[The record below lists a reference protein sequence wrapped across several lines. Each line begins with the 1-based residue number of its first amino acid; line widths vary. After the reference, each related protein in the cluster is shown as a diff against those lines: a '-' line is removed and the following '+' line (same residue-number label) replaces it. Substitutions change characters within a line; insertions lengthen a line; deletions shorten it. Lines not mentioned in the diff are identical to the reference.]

1 MSSRRP
7 IQALPA
13 LLVSQIAA
21 GEVIERP
28 ASVLKELV
36 ENAIDAGSQTIEVRL
51 EAGGIKRICVADDG
65 FGIPHQELNLALTQH
80 ATSKIHSLAELE
92 SVSSMGFR
100 GEALASIAAVSR
112 LTIISRTR
120 DDAHAWS
127 LEPGM
132 AEPAPA
138 SGGYGTTVDVR
149 HLFDQVP
156 ARRKF
161 LRAEGTELGHC
172 MDAIERLALA
182 YPDLGFRV
190 FHQDRAIRQWL
201 PGSALQRMSDV
212 LGDTIH
218 TDGIEVNVHG
228 GPMALTGVITRP
240 TAARSR
246 ADKQFLYV
254 NGRHVR
260 DRTISHAIRTAYAD
274 VLHGD
279 KQPAYVLFI
288 QIDPAAVDVN
298 VHPAKHEVRF
308 RDSGA
313 VHQFVAK
320 AIGQALASVPRVN
333 DPMVQISP
341 AGSPPSAEANSAGA
355 HQSTQSDSSVKN
367 TFPGNR
373 TGSMTNERF
382 TQAPLFRRT
391 SNSSIQSTA
400 WQTLY
405 EPLPIQP
412 YANSDRPSSVE
423 SAPSPFH
430 ETEFPLGFAIGQV
443 HGIYILAQTARGLA
457 LIDMHAAHERVVYEQ
472 LKQAMDMQALPQQAL
487 LVPVVFQATH
497 QEVALADECRDAL
510 RELGFDIGAAG
521 PQSLALRTVPAMLAR
536 GDLEALARGVLRD
549 LEMIGASQLL
559 TEQRN
564 TLLATMAC
572 HGAVRANRKLTLE
585 EMNALLRQMEQT
597 ERADQC
603 NHGRPTWIH
612 WSVSD
617 LDKLFLRG
625 Q

>member
-51 EAGGIKRICVADDG
+51 EAGGIKRICVTDDG
-65 FGIPHQELNLALTQH
+65 FGIPRQELKLALTQH

-212 LGDTIH
+212 LGDAIN
-218 TDGIEVNVHG
+218 TDGIEINVHG

-333 DPMVQISP
+333 DSMAQVYPSGSQTP
-341 AGSPPSAEANSAGA
+341 AFALPAVAR
-355 HQSTQSDSSVKN
+355 QSMKSGNPVTN

-373 TGSMTNERF
+373 TGSFASERF
-382 TQAPLFRRT
+382 TQAPLFLRA
-391 SNSSIQSTA
+391 SNASAQSTA

-405 EPLPIQP
+405 EPLPSQP
-412 YANSDRPSSVE
+412 DATSDASSATQH
-423 SAPSPFH
+423 APIH

-443 HGIYILAQTARGLA
+443 HGIYILAQTAQGLA

-472 LKQAMDMQALPQQAL
+472 LKQVMDMQALPQQAL
-487 LVPVVFQATH
+487 LVPVVFHATH
-497 QEVALADECRDAL
+497 QEVALAEECRDAL

-536 GDLEALARGVLRD
+536 GDLEALARGILRD

>member
-7 IQALPA
+7 IQPLPE

-51 EAGGIKRICVADDG
+51 EAGGIKRICVTDDG
-65 FGIPHQELNLALTQH
+65 VGIPHQELHLALTQH
-80 ATSKIHSLAELE
+80 ATSKITSLAELE
-92 SVSSMGFR
+92 AVSSMGFR

-127 LEPGM
+127 LETGSTAPV
-132 AEPAPA
+132 PA

-161 LRAEGTELGHC
+161 LRSDATELGHC

-190 FHQDRAIRQWL
+190 FHQDRAIKQWL
-201 PGSALQRMSDV
+201 PGSALQRMTDV
-212 LGDTIH
+212 LGEMINA
-218 TDGIEVNVHG
+218 DGIQIDVHG
-228 GPMALTGVITRP
+228 GPMTLTGVITRP
-240 TAARSR
+240 TAARAR

-279 KQPAYVLFI
+279 RQPAYVLFV
-288 QIDPAAVDVN
+288 QIDPTAVDVN

-313 VHQFVAK
+313 VHQFVSK
-320 AIGQALASVPRVN
+320 AIGQALASVPRVSDAMSALAAGQSQRTAFAGASGGPESQEHAN
-333 DPMVQISP
+333 PMTGGYPGGP
-341 AGSPPSAEANSAGA
+341 AGGVVSQR
-355 HQSTQSDSSVKN
+355 HTQSPLPLKPYIN
-367 TFPGNR
+367 A
-373 TGSMTNERF
+373 
-382 TQAPLFRRT
+382 TQH
-391 SNSSIQSTA
+391 SA

-405 EPLPIQP
+405 EPLPSQS
-412 YANSDRPSSVE
+412 YKDSL
-423 SAPSPFH
+423 SPPPNQQKQASH
-430 ETEFPLGFAIGQV
+430 PEAEFPLGFAIGQV
-443 HGIYILAQTARGLA
+443 HGIYILAQTAQGLA

-472 LKQAMDMQALPQQAL
+472 IKQAMDVQTLPQQAL

-497 QEVALADECRDAL
+497 QEVALAEECRDAL
-510 RELGFDIGAAG
+510 LELGFDIGAAG
-521 PQSLALRTVPAMLAR
+521 PQSLTLRTVPAMLAR
-536 GDLEALARGVLRD
+536 GDLEALARGILRD

-564 TLLATMAC
+564 TFLATMAC

-612 WSVSD
+612 WSVND

>member
-1 MSSRRP
+1 
-7 IQALPA
+7 
-13 LLVSQIAA
+13 
-21 GEVIERP
+21 
-28 ASVLKELV
+28 
-36 ENAIDAGSQTIEVRL
+36 
-51 EAGGIKRICVADDG
+51 
-65 FGIPHQELNLALTQH
+65 
-80 ATSKIHSLAELE
+80 
-92 SVSSMGFR
+92 MGFR

-120 DDAHAWS
+120 EDAHAWS

-132 AEPAPA
+132 DQPVPAA
-138 SGGYGTTVDVR
+138 GAYGTTVDVR

-161 LRAEGTELGHC
+161 LRAEATELGHC
-172 MDAIERLALA
+172 MDAIDRLALA
-182 YPDLGFRV
+182 FPDLGFRV

-201 PGSALQRMSDV
+201 PGSALQRMTDV
-212 LGDTIH
+212 LGDFIN
-218 TDGIEVNVHG
+218 TDGIEIAAHG
-228 GPMALTGVITRP
+228 GPMTLSGVITRP
-240 TAARSR
+240 TSSRSR

-279 KQPAYVLFI
+279 RQPAYVLFV
-288 QIDPAAVDVN
+288 QIDPTAVDVN

-313 VHQFVAK
+313 VHQFVSK

-333 DPMVQISP
+333 DPLGVTSQTDVQQAQPASQSSASLFFNREGAATPP
-341 AGSPPSAEANSAGA
+341 AGLPRFSQSPLPLRPASSSATTT
-355 HQSTQSDSSVKN
+355 TQ
-367 TFPGNR
+367 
-373 TGSMTNERF
+373 
-382 TQAPLFRRT
+382 
-391 SNSSIQSTA
+391 

-405 EPLPIQP
+405 EPLPSSGTSSLASP
-412 YANSDRPSSVE
+412 TPSTSSRPHDE
-423 SAPSPFH
+423 S
-430 ETEFPLGFAIGQV
+430 EFPLGFAIGQV
-443 HGIYILAQTARGLA
+443 HGIYILAQTTQGLA

-472 LKQAMDMQALPQQAL
+472 LKLAMDASTLPQQTL

-497 QEVALADECRDAL
+497 QEVALAEECREAL
-510 RELGFDIGAAG
+510 MQLGFDIGVSG
-521 PQSLALRTVPAMLAR
+521 PQSLALRAVPAMLAR
-536 GDLEALARGVLRD
+536 GDLEALARGILRD
-549 LEMIGASQLL
+549 LDMVGASHLL
-559 TEQRN
+559 TEHRN

-572 HGAVRANRKLTLE
+572 HGAVRANRKLTIE
-585 EMNALLRQMEQT
+585 EMNGLLRQMEQT

>member
-7 IQALPA
+7 IQALPT

-28 ASVLKELV
+28 SSVLKELV

-51 EAGGIKRICVADDG
+51 EAGGIKRICVTDDG
-65 FGIPHQELNLALTQH
+65 LGIPPGELHLALTQH
-80 ATSKIHSLAELE
+80 ATSKIHTLAELE

-120 DDAHAWS
+120 DDSHAWS

-132 AEPAPA
+132 AEPSPA

-161 LRAEGTELGHC
+161 LRSESTELGHC

-190 FHQDRAIRQWL
+190 FHQDRAMRQWL

-212 LGDTIH
+212 LGDAIN
-218 TDGIEVNVHG
+218 TDGIEISAHG

-260 DRTISHAIRTAYAD
+260 DRTISHAIRSAYAD

-320 AIGQALASVPRVN
+320 TIGQALASVPRVN
-333 DPMVQISP
+333 DSMAQPYHSGSQTSP
-341 AGSPPSAEANSAGA
+341 FAESA
-355 HQSTQSDSSVKN
+355 DSRP
-367 TFPGNR
+367 TFASGIHATSRMPGNT
-373 TGSMTNERF
+373 TGAFSSQRF
-382 TQAPLFRRT
+382 TQTPLFLRAPNT
-391 SNSSIQSTA
+391 AAQSAA
-400 WQTLY
+400 WQTLF
-405 EPLPIQP
+405 EPLPNQSLTTHP
-412 YANSDRPSSVE
+412 APSST
-423 SAPSPFH
+423 PSMASPDD
-430 ETEFPLGFAIGQV
+430 EAEFPLGFAIGQV
-443 HGIYILAQTARGLA
+443 HGIYILAQTAQGLA

-472 LKQAMDMQALPQQAL
+472 LKQAMDMQSLPQQTL

-497 QEVALADECRDAL
+497 QEVALADERRDAL
-510 RELGFDIGAAG
+510 LELGFDIGAAG

-536 GDLEALARGVLRD
+536 GDLESLARGILRD

-572 HGAVRANRKLTLE
+572 HGAVRANRKLTIE

-612 WSVSD
+612 WSVND

>member
-1 MSSRRP
+1 
-7 IQALPA
+7 
-13 LLVSQIAA
+13 
-21 GEVIERP
+21 
-28 ASVLKELV
+28 
-36 ENAIDAGSQTIEVRL
+36 
-51 EAGGIKRICVADDG
+51 
-65 FGIPHQELNLALTQH
+65 
-80 ATSKIHSLAELE
+80 
-92 SVSSMGFR
+92 
-100 GEALASIAAVSR
+100 
-112 LTIISRTR
+112 
-120 DDAHAWS
+120 
-127 LEPGM
+127 
-132 AEPAPA
+132 
-138 SGGYGTTVDVR
+138 
-149 HLFDQVP
+149 
-156 ARRKF
+156 
-161 LRAEGTELGHC
+161 
-172 MDAIERLALA
+172 
-182 YPDLGFRV
+182 
-190 FHQDRAIRQWL
+190 
-201 PGSALQRMSDV
+201 
-212 LGDTIH
+212 
-218 TDGIEVNVHG
+218 
-228 GPMALTGVITRP
+228 
-240 TAARSR
+240 
-246 ADKQFLYV
+246 
-254 NGRHVR
+254 
-260 DRTISHAIRTAYAD
+260 
-274 VLHGD
+274 
-279 KQPAYVLFI
+279 
-288 QIDPAAVDVN
+288 
-298 VHPAKHEVRF
+298 
-308 RDSGA
+308 
-313 VHQFVAK
+313 
-320 AIGQALASVPRVN
+320 
-333 DPMVQISP
+333 
-341 AGSPPSAEANSAGA
+341 
-355 HQSTQSDSSVKN
+355 
-367 TFPGNR
+367 
-373 TGSMTNERF
+373 MTNERF

-412 YANSDRPSSVE
+412 YANSDTPSSVE
-423 SAPSPFH
+423 SAPSPFY